1 MKKIKSLFNS
11 MKIQNKV
18 LSTYIFL
25 IIAPLLCFFIVANIT
40 ITQYSQKEVRYSA
53 EQSMELTSMYINRN
67 LYNISRLVNT
77 VMLDDD
83 LFETITRDYSNVD
96 MYELY
101 EIYNE
106 IEFYING
113 MKENYDVTD
122 VVLYVDDNF
131 GFLGNGTFIQSL
143 DKAKKSQW
151 YQKYMNDT
159 NIALYDTEKFVVNGV
174 EENYITVSR
183 FFTAKNDFNKI
194 VGAVRVFVEE
204 KVFRKIVS
212 NSVTTLG
219 GVCYVVNS
227 DGDIITASENMS
239 SDYFISMSDL
249 EKSAQTNEWG
259 TVKVNGKRSV
269 FTSKSLEY
277 GDWKLVSVI
286 PQSVIT
292 SDSRNL
298 LKMMLI
304 YMGLILVAAYILAYF
319 ISKSIVSRIVR
330 LSDHM
335 LLNDGSGIE
344 ELALSGLTNET
355 NDEIDILIKNYNEM
369 LKKIEEYTLL
379 QYENGKKIKSAELK
393 LLQEQI
399 NPHFLY
405 NVLDLVNW
413 MAIKSKNKDI
423 EKIVYYVAQFYK
435 IGLNSGNETIKLS
448 QELEHV
454 KYYVKIQKIRFKNI
468 KGLTINVP
476 KEIEN
481 CVILKTIFQPLVEN
495 SINHGLRD
503 EYVEGEITISAEYDE
518 NSITFLV
525 QDNGK
530 GISDEIIRQIK
541 NGSYKSSSGSA
552 FGLRNLNER
561 IKIFYGNE
569 YGITFGDCTN
579 GTKIYIKT
587 PKNYNE

>member
-239 SDYFISMSDL
+239 SDYVISMSDL

-587 PKNYNE
+587 PRIYNE